1 MATSSTAGAV
11 GSRPDAAA
19 IQDWI
24 INYLVKSLNVGREAI
39 DPNAPFDELGVD
51 SAAAIALTGDLEDWL
66 GRKLSPT
73 LAYEYPSI
81 DELARHLAESA

>member
-1 MATSSTAGAV
+1 MATSTAAARD
-11 GSRPDAAA
+11 SRPDAAS

-24 INYLVKSLNVGREAI
+24 LNYLEKSLGVGRDTI
-39 DPNAPFDELGVD
+39 DPRAPFDELGVD
-51 SAAAIALTGDLEDWL
+51 SAAAIAMTGDLEDWL

-81 DELARHLAESA
+81 DELARHLAEG

>member
-1 MATSSTAGAV
+1 MAASTAT
-11 GSRPDAAA
+11 A

-24 INYLVKSLNVGREAI
+24 VDYLVKSLGVGRDTI
-39 DPNAPFDELGVD
+39 DLQAPFDELGLD
-51 SAAAIALTGDLEDWL
+51 SAAAIALTGELEDWL

-81 DELARHLAESA
+81 DELSRHLAESSE

>member
-1 MATSSTAGAV
+1 MATSSTAGTV
-11 GSRPDAAA
+11 GSRPDAAT

-24 INYLVKSLNVGREAI
+24 INYLVKSLDVGRDTI
-39 DPNAPFDELGVD
+39 DPSAPFDELGVD

-81 DELARHLAESA
+81 DELAQHLAES